1 MARRIERVTV
11 IGLGKVGELV
21 ATLLH
26 LGDFAVVGVDT
37 RAREGLVFPTTVAD
51 VRDGVALTA
60 LLDDADAVVSCLPY
74 HLNLAVAEAA
84 AATATHYFDLTEDV
98 DTTKRVRELAV
109 DSDALFAPQCGL
121 APGLIGIVGASL
133 TAGFEDLRA
142 MELRVGALPHT
153 PSGLLGYAFI
163 WSPEGVVNEYLNDC
177 DVIRGGRQ
185 QTAPAMSGL
194 ETVVIGGIK
203 LEAFLTSGGLGTMCE
218 TFAGQVQNLNYKTLR
233 YPGHCELMKFF
244 FDELHLRDRR
254 DLAGEILVNA
264 KPPVDDDVVYLYAA
278 VEGRRGGELF
288 RSQYVRAYRPTV
300 IDGRWWRAISW
311 TTAASVCAV
320 VEMVANDL
328 LPAQGFQRQEHID
341 FQAFCAT
348 TDGARF
354 ADLRAAV

>member
-26 LGDFAVVGVDT
+26 LGDFAVLGVDT
-37 RAREGLVFPTTVAD
+37 RAREGLAFPTTVAD
-51 VRDGVALTA
+51 VRDGATLTG
-60 LLDDADAVVSCLPY
+60 LLGDTDAVVSCLPY

-109 DSDALFAPQCGL
+109 DSDASFAPQCGL

-133 TAGFEDLRA
+133 TSDFEELRA
-142 MELRVGALPHT
+142 IELRVGALPHT

-177 DVIRGGRQ
+177 EVIRGGKQ
-185 QTAPAMSGL
+185 QSVPAMSGL

-218 TFAGQVQNLNYKTLR
+218 TFAGQVQRLDYKTLR
-233 YPGHCELMKFF
+233 YPGHCELMGFF

-278 VEGRRGGELF
+278 VEGRRGGEMF

-320 VEMVANDL
+320 VEMVADGT
-328 LPAQGFQRQEHID
+328 LPGRGFQRQEHID
-341 FQAFCAT
+341 FAAFCAT

-354 ADLRAAV
+354 ADLRAMV